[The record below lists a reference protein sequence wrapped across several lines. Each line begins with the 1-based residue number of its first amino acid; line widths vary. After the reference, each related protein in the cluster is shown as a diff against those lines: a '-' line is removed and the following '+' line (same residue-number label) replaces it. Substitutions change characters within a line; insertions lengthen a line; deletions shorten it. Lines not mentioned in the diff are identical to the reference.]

1 MTDTVN
7 IIIEG
12 TTSTIPAEEL
22 TIERIIAEA
31 RSVGYQEFSVFCNE
45 KEIKGP
51 DDLKIIPGADY
62 IVTPPETELNMDD
75 IEFEVIEEADG
86 NDTD

>member
-22 TIERIIAEA
+22 TIDRIIAEA

>member
-1 MTDTVN
+1 MTNTVS

-12 TTSTIPAEEL
+12 TKSKIPAEEL

-31 RSVGYQEFSVFCNE
+31 RSVGYQEFSVFCND

-51 DDLKIIPGADY
+51 DDLRIIPGADY
-62 IVTPPETELNMDD
+62 IITPPDTELNMDN
-75 IEFEVIEEADG
+75 IEFEVIEEVDG
-86 NDTD
+86 NGTD

>member
-31 RSVGYQEFSVFCNE
+31 HSVGYGEFSVFCNE

-51 DDLKIIPGADY
+51 DDLKIIAGADY
-62 IVTPPETELNMDD
+62 IITPAESELNMDN
-75 IEFEVIEEADG
+75 IEFEVVEEAETDG
-86 NDTD
+86 TE

>member
-7 IIIEG
+7 ITIEG
-12 TTSTIPAEEL
+12 TTSTIPADEL

-45 KEIKGP
+45 QEINGP
-51 DDLKIIPGADY
+51 DDLRIIPGADY
-62 IVTPPETELNMDD
+62 IITPPESDLNMDD
-75 IEFEVIEEADG
+75 IEIEVIEEAENDG
-86 NDTD
+86 AD

>member
-7 IIIEG
+7 ITIEG
-12 TTSTIPAEEL
+12 TTSTIPADEL

-51 DDLKIIPGADY
+51 DDLRIIPGADY
-62 IVTPPETELNMDD
+62 IITPPESDLNMDD
-75 IEFEVIEEADG
+75 IEFEVIEE
-86 NDTD
+86 TDSNGSD

>member
-12 TTSTIPAEEL
+12 TSSTIPLEEL

-31 RSVGYQEFSVFCNE
+31 RAVGYEEFSVFCNE

-51 DDLKIIPGADY
+51 DDLRIIPGADY
-62 IVTPPETELNMDD
+62 IITPPESELNMDD
-75 IEFEVIEEADG
+75 IEFEVVEEAENDG
-86 NDTD
+86 TD

>member
-1 MTDTVN
+1 MTNTVN

>member
-62 IVTPPETELNMDD
+62 IITPPETELNMDD

>member
-1 MTDTVN
+1 LTDTVN

-12 TTSTIPAEEL
+12 TTSKIPAEEL

-31 RSVGYQEFSVFCNE
+31 RSVGYQEFSVFCND

-62 IVTPPETELNMDD
+62 IITPPETELNMDD

>member
-1 MTDTVN
+1 MTDSVN

-12 TTSTIPAEEL
+12 TTSTIPADEL

-45 KEIKGP
+45 QEIKGP
-51 DDLKIIPGADY
+51 DDLRIIPGADY
-62 IVTPPETELNMDD
+62 IITPPEAELNMED
-75 IEFEVIEEADG
+75 IEFEVIEETDSD
-86 NDTD
+86 DTD

>member
-31 RSVGYQEFSVFCNE
+31 RSAGYQEFSVFCNE

>member
-1 MTDTVN
+1 MTDTIN

-31 RSVGYQEFSVFCNE
+31 RSVGYQEFSVFCNK

-86 NDTD
+86 NGTD